1 MTQQREHLLLLLQHH
16 RHLILLTHPRTSP
29 TAVLPL
35 HTPTSSQSL
44 PSIGHPCARIPLHPA
59 ADFDL
64 QRPNPS
70 SAHTAAAC
78 RRRAAALE
86 STPRGNAVPSRAH
99 ARSAFTQSVAPCCS
113 AFVRSSVGVLSQLP
127 GPTFSWLSIR
137 SCVAECR
144 QAARDHTRLFR
155 RLDVHKLPRQ

>member
-1 MTQQREHLLLLLQHH
+1 MTQQHEHLLLLLHHH
-16 RHLILLTHPRTSP
+16 RHLILLTHPTDRCTSSSYRC
-29 TAVLPL
+29 
-35 HTPTSSQSL
+35 TSSQSL
-44 PSIGHPCARIPLHPA
+44 SSIGHPSARIPPHPA

-64 QRPNPS
+64 QRLNPS

-78 RRRAAALE
+78 RRRAVALE
-86 STPRGNAVPSRAH
+86 STPPGNSVPSCAH
-99 ARSAFTQSVAPCCS
+99 ARSAFTESVAPGCC
-113 AFVRSSVGVLSQLP
+113 AFMRSSVGVLSQLP
-127 GPTFSWLSIR
+127 GPTFSWFSIR